1 MQHSTNDK
9 TDIMDI
15 RALFLEFFASKQGKQ
30 SNQGKLDTNKTQSS
44 DTTHASAKS
53 SAQSPNSAKSS
64 GHTIY
69 DSMPLVPDDASLLFT
84 NAGMVQFKDIFTGK
98 IPTPTPPRATS
109 SQLCIRAGGKH
120 NDLENV
126 GYTARH
132 HTLFE
137 MLGNFSFGDYFK
149 REAIS
154 FAWEFVTQVLKFDKS
169 LLYVTV
175 HESDDE
181 AYQLWQEHIAPERI
195 KKMGDKDN
203 FWQMGDTG
211 PCGPCSE
218 IYIDQGERYFNGSED
233 YFGGEGDR
241 FLEIWNLVF
250 MQYEQKDGV
259 RTPLPRPSIDTGM
272 GLERVYALKEGK
284 INNYD
289 TSLFAPLMA
298 CIENL
303 TGRKYVRDDEVADCK
318 NGGDLVDCH
327 ESASADSR
335 NDKMVCHTESVAEV
349 SQKSNN
355 RDISAFSK
363 PQYDKKNAHYL
374 PQAVAEVS
382 KQESNCH
389 TSAQARSISKHNK
402 EIFRSAQNDN
412 IADLS
417 QKAELLKAQASFRVI
432 ADHSRSVAFLL
443 AQGVN
448 FDKEG
453 RGYVLRRILRRAV
466 RHGYLLGLK
475 KPFLYEVVGE
485 VCESMGAHYG
495 YLLERK
501 SAIMEQC
508 KNEEARFFETIEAG
522 MELFNEELQK
532 LMQTTKKDKKSESDL
547 KSSKQDSRA
556 EVFSRDFVGCQ
567 ARSEG
572 VTKGVMTEAKPE
584 DSRKSTEKTTRI
596 KHIFSG
602 EVAFKLYDTYGFPL
616 DLTQDMLRESGIE
629 VDLGAFE
636 QCMNEQKSRSKKSW
650 KGSGDEVKNGD
661 FNALLSEFGENAFVG
676 YESVSAESKIL
687 ALLDSGFKRV
697 DSLKSGES
705 GWVMLDKTPFY
716 PESGGPIG
724 DKGTLNPPLP
734 CGGGLGG
741 RVKSSSNK
749 SFDISKTHPQ
759 TPSAREGASHLDSKK
774 SGGCGEILAEVVDT
788 KKFFGL
794 NLSQVQVKSELKAGE
809 TISANVDS
817 NARAEIAKHHS
828 ATHLLHLALREIL
841 GSHIAQAGSLVES
854 TRLRFDFSHPNALS
868 SEQIE
873 QIQDCVNARIWQGDS
888 QQCEIMPIA
897 QAKAKGACALFGEKY
912 GEEVRVITFGES
924 IELCGGI
931 HTPNTAQIGSF
942 YITKESGVSSGVRR
956 IEAVCGRAGY
966 EYAKTA
972 LNEGKQARLELKSN
986 NIIEAIAKLKQSA
999 KMAKKGGT
1007 SSSGA
1012 SGNLNPKTLQAKQ
1025 VNGITLIVQSIEGAS
1040 IAELKEAVDNAKN
1053 QHGANGVAVLL
1064 ASYSEGKILLV
1075 AGVKNANIKAGEWVK
1090 SVAQSLGG
1098 NGGGRDDFAQAG
1110 VKIEGGNSHAI
1121 ESKIQD
1127 AINNAKNIVK
1137 NTL

>member
-1 MQHSTNDK
+1 
-9 TDIMDI
+9 
-15 RALFLEFFASKQGKQ
+15 
-30 SNQGKLDTNKTQSS
+30 
-44 DTTHASAKS
+44 
-53 SAQSPNSAKSS
+53 
-64 GHTIY
+64 
-69 DSMPLVPDDASLLFT
+69 MPLVPDDSSLLFT

-154 FAWEFVTQVLKFDKS
+154 FAWEFVTEVLKFDKS

-175 HESDDE
+175 HTSDDE
-181 AYQLWQEHIAPERI
+181 AYELWQEHIAPERI

-203 FWQMGDTG
+203 FWQMGDSG

-303 TGRKYVRDDEVADCK
+303 TGLAYVRDDEI
-318 NGGDLVDCH
+318 LDCH
-327 ESASADSR
+327 
-335 NDKMVCHTESVAEV
+335 NDTTH
-349 SQKSNN
+349 
-355 RDISAFSK
+355 
-363 PQYDKKNAHYL
+363 
-374 PQAVAEVS
+374 
-382 KQESNCH
+382 CH

-572 VTKGVMTEAKPE
+572 VTKGVMTEAKRE

-629 VDLGAFE
+629 VDLEAFE

-687 ALLDSGFKRV
+687 ALLDSSFKRV
-697 DSLKSGES
+697 ESLKSGES
-705 GWVMLDKTPFY
+705 GWVMLDRTPFY

-724 DKGTLNPPLP
+724 DKGTLNPPIN
-734 CGGGLGG
+734 
-741 RVKSSSNK
+741 SSVGNHSRN
-749 SFDISKTHPQ
+749 
-759 TPSAREGASHLDSKK
+759 PSAPLHCGAHSSAPHSQGEAITQSTTAHTRILDSKK

-794 NLSQVQVKSELKAGE
+794 NLSQVQVKSELKASE
-809 TISANVDS
+809 TICANVDS

-942 YITKESGVSSGVRR
+942 YIVKESGVSSGVRR

-966 EYAKTA
+966 EYAKNA

-999 KMAKKGGT
+999 KMAKKGGALNG
-1007 SSSGA
+1007 GA
-1012 SGNLNPKTLQAKQ
+1012 SGNLSTKTLQAKQ
-1025 VNGITLIVQSIEGAS
+1025 VNGITLIVQSIEGAD

-1064 ASYSEGKILLV
+1064 ASYNDGKILLV

-1110 VKIEGGNSHAI
+1110 VKMEGVDSHAI
-1121 ESKIQD
+1121 ESKIKD
-1127 AINNAKNIVK
+1127 ALQKATEIAKK
-1137 NTL
+1137 YT